1 MAEQIAMQPAL
12 YTIGKEGPPSL
23 NGGRCRKCGYVFFP
37 PQQFG
42 CEFCGAQP
50 EQLETVMLAG
60 RGKLHSFA
68 TVHLHQSKGI
78 EAPFTVG
85 VILLDDGPA
94 IRSILTSRTG
104 EGLQAGDRMSA
115 TTVRQGVDEQ
125 GREVMELRFEKS
137 PSR

>member
-1 MAEQIAMQPAL
+1 MPEQIAAQPGL
-12 YTIGKEGPPSL
+12 YSVGTESPPSL
-23 NGGRCRKCGYVFFP
+23 NGGRCCKCGYVFFP
-37 PQQFG
+37 PQQYG
-42 CEFCGAQP
+42 CEACGAP
-50 EQLETVMLAG
+50 RDQLETMALVG

-68 TVHLHQSKGI
+68 TVHLHQGKSI

-104 EGLQAGDRMSA
+104 GGLQAGDQMNA
-115 TTVRQGVDEQ
+115 TMVPQGTDEQ

-137 PSR
+137 AR